1 MKHILYS
8 KKIEI
13 ILYYI
18 IISIMDH
25 QDWNTITLTTKST
38 NARKA
43 ENNKKISQKISSQ
56 DVKIEA
62 PPNLGK
68 LIEQARG
75 GKTRQILANRLGVA
89 VTLLTRWETGKDIPT
104 NSDIAKIERQLG
116 VKLTSYKKNKKL
128 EN

>member
-1 MKHILYS
+1 
-8 KKIEI
+8 
-13 ILYYI
+13 
-18 IISIMDH
+18 MDH

-116 VKLTSYKKNKKL
+116 VKLPRTKKIKI

>member
-8 KKIEI
+8 EKIEI
-13 ILYYI
+13 ILYYN
-18 IISIMDH
+18 IISTMEH
-25 QDWNTITLTTKST
+25 QDWNTITLNTKST

-43 ENNKKISQKISSQ
+43 EINKKISQKISSQ

-75 GKTRQILANRLGVA
+75 GVTRQTLANRLGIA

-116 VKLTSYKKNKKL
+116 VKLPRTKKIKI

>member
-1 MKHILYS
+1 
-8 KKIEI
+8 
-13 ILYYI
+13 
-18 IISIMDH
+18 MDH

-38 NARKA
+38 NARTA

-75 GKTRQILANRLGVA
+75 GKTRQILANSLGVA

-116 VKLTSYKKNKKL
+116 VKLPRTKKTKI

>member
-1 MKHILYS
+1 LEYDYFKY
-8 KKIEI
+8 KI
-13 ILYYI
+13 
-18 IISIMDH
+18 
-25 QDWNTITLTTKST
+25 NKCK
-38 NARKA
+38 KA
-43 ENNKKISQKISSQ
+43 EITKKISQKMSNQ

-75 GKTRQILANRLGVA
+75 GVTRQTLANRLGIA

-104 NSDIAKIERQLG
+104 NFDIAKIERQLG
-116 VKLTSYKKNKKL
+116 VKLPRTKKIKI